1 MNVFLLIAAAII
13 LIVVL
18 LRFKCPIGPAILAG
32 GALLWLFEDPTLR
45 ALTEAGH
52 DMLTM
57 NRTYD
62 LLFALYFVMCLE
74 IQLRRSGTL
83 KGMVDALNRFFSST
97 KVVISSMPAFLGL
110 LPSVGGA
117 RFSAPI
123 VETACEGM
131 DIKPESKAAINFWFR
146 HICEFAS
153 PIIPGM
159 ILGCAI
165 AHVSVADLVI
175 HLFWMSVVAFATGW
189 FVMVRPLKFEEKR
202 RKGRTVVR
210 AAQDRPHQRR
220 ARHRARASERR
231 SHDGLQP
238 LRRPRH
244 GRRGRAAH
252 PRTSD
257 DEARRERQDVFVG
270 AADWRLLLNVGCIL
284 FFIQLLEATGILHQ
298 IITCFEGSAL
308 PVPVIIALTSFVI
321 GILTGMSQGHVAI
334 VMPIVAGLMPG
345 SLDLAGVAMVF
356 GVAGQMITPTH
367 VCLTITIDYFKSD
380 FFKTLVPVI
389 LAEAIVLVVFSAWT
403 WLTWT
408 A

>member
-1 MNVFLLIAAAII
+1 MHIRGPRIQEGPPITKATTMNVFLLIAAAII

-159 ILGCAI
+159 ILGL
-165 AHVSVADLVI
+165 SLI
-175 HLFWMSVVAFATGW
+175 H
-189 FVMVRPLKFEEKR
+189 
-202 RKGRTVVR
+202 
-210 AAQDRPHQRR
+210 
-220 ARHRARASERR
+220 
-231 SHDGLQP
+231 
-238 LRRPRH
+238 
-244 GRRGRAAH
+244 
-252 PRTSD
+252 
-257 DEARRERQDVFVG
+257 
-270 AADWRLLLNVGCIL
+270 I
-284 FFIQLLEATGILHQ
+284 
-298 IITCFEGSAL
+298 
-308 PVPVIIALTSFVI
+308 
-321 GILTGMSQGHVAI
+321 
-334 VMPIVAGLMPG
+334 
-345 SLDLAGVAMVF
+345 
-356 GVAGQMITPTH
+356 
-367 VCLTITIDYFKSD
+367 
-380 FFKTLVPVI
+380 
-389 LAEAIVLVVFSAWT
+389 
-403 WLTWT
+403 
-408 A
+408 

>member
-1 MNVFLLIAAAII
+1 
-13 LIVVL
+13 
-18 LRFKCPIGPAILAG
+18 
-32 GALLWLFEDPTLR
+32 
-45 ALTEAGH
+45 
-52 DMLTM
+52 
-57 NRTYD
+57 
-62 LLFALYFVMCLE
+62 MCLE

-165 AHVSVADLVI
+165 AHVSVADLVTI
-175 HLFWMSVVAFATGW
+175 FSGCPSSPSPQAGSSWSARSSLRKSAARPNCRPSSAGQTSSTSCSPSRPVLLSVVLMMAFNLSAALAMGA
-189 FVMVRPLKFEEKR
+189 VVVLLIPVLLMMKR
-202 RKGRTVVR
+202 GVSVK
-210 AAQDRPHQRR
+210 
-220 ARHRARASERR
+220 
-231 SHDGLQP
+231 
-238 LRRPRH
+238 
-244 GRRGRAAH
+244 
-252 PRTSD
+252 
-257 DEARRERQDVFVG
+257 DVFVG

>member
-1 MNVFLLIAAAII
+1 MHIRGPRIQEGPPITKATTMNVFLLIAAAII

-131 DIKPESKAAINFWFR
+131 DIKPESR
-146 HICEFAS
+146 HQ
-153 PIIPGM
+153 
-159 ILGCAI
+159 L
-165 AHVSVADLVI
+165 LVPP
-175 HLFWMSVVAFATGW
+175 HLR
-189 FVMVRPLKFEEKR
+189 VR
-202 RKGRTVVR
+202 
-210 AAQDRPHQRR
+210 QPHHSRHDPR
-220 ARHRARASERR
+220 LRHRSRERR
-231 SHDGLQP
+231 RSRHPSFLDVRRR
-238 LRRPRH
+238 LRHRLVRH
-244 GRRGRAAH
+244 GPPA
-252 PRTSD
+252 
-257 DEARRERQDVFVG
+257 QV
-270 AADWRLLLNVGCIL
+270 
-284 FFIQLLEATGILHQ
+284 
-298 IITCFEGSAL
+298 
-308 PVPVIIALTSFVI
+308 
-321 GILTGMSQGHVAI
+321 
-334 VMPIVAGLMPG
+334 
-345 SLDLAGVAMVF
+345 
-356 GVAGQMITPTH
+356 
-367 VCLTITIDYFKSD
+367 
-380 FFKTLVPVI
+380 
-389 LAEAIVLVVFSAWT
+389 
-403 WLTWT
+403 
-408 A
+408 